1 MRLHLE
7 GRTGE
12 GKALLRSLLSA
23 VFCFA
28 LMVQAETP
36 EPLTLSS
43 IRQKYDS
50 GDFRAAAGLLL
61 RLRDEQPAV
70 YSSLPFALM
79 RARALQRAGDST
91 VAQEAYR
98 QAAQDAV
105 LQRYA
110 LLPLARLAADQKDTS
125 VAVQSYQRYLALRN
139 APEFPGVSREAL
151 DYCLRINRP
160 DLMRQ
165 TAQLVRSQYAFR
177 RLADFYIAKSHAL
190 ESDASVAI
198 SLYLDLI
205 RKEVKDDVTSLA
217 LTELDAMQGSQLGDA
232 EKLVRG
238 KLAYRVWNFELT
250 RKYLQPAALKNM
262 DNAYYYARA
271 LAFLGDAAGARK
283 MYQSAIGMWPDDP
296 MARLCT
302 YQYAN
307 LCLRQGDNQRAAELF
322 ASLRPRATGEIL
334 ENATFNL
341 VQALRA
347 QSKLNEA
354 IQVIGPYCASRKKSQ
369 RERALFLRARVY
381 FQGKRYKEALT
392 DINLLLTLKS
402 SINRKEILFWKGM
415 ILEKLDMHQDAVAV
429 FQSLTS
435 GDDFF
440 SLLVSDRISAD
451 GKVPAQLR
459 PPDGL
464 RLCRLPDADQ
474 EASIL
479 DRAAAGDLLTP
490 LLYLHLYEEAAR
502 TLPSITTES
511 WRILGVDIA
520 NRSEKLLTIAYLAG
534 LGGNYPVATY
544 YSEILLKTVPPGT
557 SLLALPTDVL
567 RALFPVPYQNVV
579 RKFSEER
586 KIDPYLVLSIMKQ
599 ESKFKEFARSQAFAR
614 GLMQLIPST
623 AMQVAADLGMTQFSL
638 DQLYKPETNINLGT
652 RYVQDMIGKFG
663 PRVEVIAASY
673 NSGESN
679 VRRWLSL
686 VSSDDV
692 VEFYSNIDLPETKS
706 YVNLVKTN
714 YEIYKRVYGK

>member
-1 MRLHLE
+1 MNCYVE
-7 GRTGE
+7 GRRKK
-12 GKALLRSLLSA
+12 GKAVLRSFLIA
-23 VFCFA
+23 AFCFA
-28 LMVQAETP
+28 LLLQAETP

-50 GDFRAAAGLLL
+50 GDFRAAASLLL
-61 RLRDEQPAV
+61 RLRDEQPAL

-79 RARALQRAGDST
+79 RARALQRAGDFAA
-91 VAQEAYR
+91 AQEAYR
-98 QAAQDAV
+98 QATQDSV
-105 LQRYA
+105 LQRFA
-110 LLPLARLAADQKDTS
+110 LLPLARLAADQKDVS
-125 VAVQSYQRYLALRN
+125 VAAQSYQRYLALRN

-151 DYCLRINRP
+151 DYCLRVNRP

-177 RLADFYIAKSHAL
+177 RLADFYIAKSFAL
-190 ESDASVAI
+190 EGDASQAK

-205 RKEVKDDVTSLA
+205 RKEVKDDVTSLT
-217 LTELDAMQGSQLGDA
+217 LTELDAMQGNQLGVA
-232 EKLVRG
+232 EKVTRG

-250 RKYLQPAALKNM
+250 RKYLQPVSLENI

-271 LAFLGDAAGARK
+271 LAFLGDTAGSRK
-283 MYQSAIGMWPDDP
+283 IYQSAIGMWPNDP

-307 LCLRQGDNQRAAELF
+307 LCLRQGDNQQAAELF
-322 ASLRPRATGEIL
+322 ASLRPRSTGEIL
-334 ENATFNL
+334 ENSTFNL
-341 VQALRA
+341 VQALRG

-354 IQVIGPYCASRKKSQ
+354 IQVISPYCGARKKSQ

-392 DINLLLTLKS
+392 DINQLLALKS

-415 ILEKLDMHQDAVAV
+415 ILEKLDMHQDAIAL

-440 SLLVSDRISAD
+440 SLLVADRMSAD
-451 GKVPAQLR
+451 GKAPAVMR

-464 RLCRLPDADQ
+464 RLCRLPDVDQ
-474 EASIL
+474 EASIVN
-479 DRAAAGDLLTP
+479 RAAAGDLLTP

-502 TLPSITTES
+502 TLPSVTTES
-511 WRILGVDIA
+511 WRILDVDAA
-520 NRSEKLLTIAYLAG
+520 NRSEKLLSVAYLAG

-544 YSEILLKTVPPGT
+544 YSEILLKSVPAGT
-557 SLLALPTDVL
+557 SLLSLPPEVL
-567 RALFPVPYQNVV
+567 HALFPMPYQNVV

-586 KIDPYLVLSIMKQ
+586 KIDPFLVLSIMKQ

-638 DQLYKPETNINLGT
+638 DQLYRPETNINLGT

-692 VEFYSNIDLPETKS
+692 IEFYSNIDLPETKA

-714 YEIYKRVYGK
+714 YEIYKRIYGK